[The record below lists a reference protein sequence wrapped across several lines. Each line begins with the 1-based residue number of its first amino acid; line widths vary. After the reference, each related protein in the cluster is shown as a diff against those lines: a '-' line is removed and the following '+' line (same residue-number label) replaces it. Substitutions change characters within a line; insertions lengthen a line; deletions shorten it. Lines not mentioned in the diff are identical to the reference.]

1 MTVTEVGVGNLLSA
15 DLNHLLNLA
24 EPSFRALR
32 GSRILVTGGSGF
44 VGKWLVGNML
54 HANRT
59 LNLDITFVVIS
70 RDKTRVLNELRL
82 NNEGQLAV
90 WEIDLSKEFN
100 PISPFG
106 SSFSHMIHLATPTTR
121 ASGNRELMNVRK
133 ATIGGLELMV
143 ALAERSS
150 SKPTLLHTSSGAVY
164 GQNAR
169 SNEFIAEGEVKRD
182 QGKITEYG
190 AIKLEAEEF
199 VIKSTLEG
207 KITGTNPRLFAF
219 FGPHLSFEDYAIGN
233 FFRDATDTGVIH
245 VKGHP
250 QTQRS
255 YLYPTDLVHI
265 LLQLLVNPIQS
276 PFNVGSKQQIT
287 MVNLATEIASHIKAK
302 KITYG
307 FEEEIPNYY
316 VPMINT
322 IENNFNFAPSVSL
335 SQGIQK
341 WVSWREIQASRNS
354 VL

>member
-1 MTVTEVGVGNLLSA
+1 MTVTEVGVGNLLST

-24 EPSFRALR
+24 EPSFRALK

-44 VGKWLVGNML
+44 VGKWLVGNLL
-54 HANRT
+54 HANST

-82 NNEGQLAV
+82 NDEGQLTV
-90 WEIDLSKEFN
+90 WETDLSKEFN

-121 ASGNRELMNVRK
+121 ASGNREFVNVRK
-133 ATIGGLELMV
+133 ATMGGLELMV
-143 ALAERSS
+143 SLAERSS
-150 SKPTLLHTSSGAVY
+150 SQPTLLHTSSGAVY
-164 GQNAR
+164 GQAAR
-169 SNEFIAEGEVKRD
+169 SSEFIAEGEVKRD
-182 QGKITEYG
+182 QSKITEYG

-207 KITGTNPRLFAF
+207 KIAGTNPRLFAF

-233 FFRDATDTGVIH
+233 FLRDATDTGVIH
-245 VKGHP
+245 VKHP

-276 PFNVGSKQQIT
+276 PFNVGNKQQIT
-287 MVNLATEIASHIKAK
+287 MADLATEIASQVKAK
-302 KITYG
+302 KITFG
-307 FEEEIPNYY
+307 FEEVSPNYY

-322 IENNFNFAPSVSL
+322 IEKNFDFAPSISL

-341 WVSWREIQASRNS
+341 WVLWREIQARRNS
-354 VL
+354 IY